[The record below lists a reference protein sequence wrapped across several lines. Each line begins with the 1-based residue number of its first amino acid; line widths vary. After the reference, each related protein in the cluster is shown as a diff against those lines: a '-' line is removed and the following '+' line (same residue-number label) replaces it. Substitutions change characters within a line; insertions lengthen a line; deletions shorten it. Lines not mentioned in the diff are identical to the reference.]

1 MCGESKTKKDW
12 VSTILGDMQSCQL
25 NVTFLEIQEM
35 TKVKWKS
42 IVKQHIEE
50 KTLIYLSTIKQ
61 SHSKVMKLDHRCL
74 KMQEYMLPNKNN
86 ISKEEIQLIFKL
98 RCKVMN
104 VKMNLKN
111 MYDSYEC
118 QICEEEEESQIHI
131 YQCKKIWE
139 IRKQEN
145 QNIPQ
150 YEMIDKGNLNEQFDH
165 WIVTVLAGRIMGV

>member
-1 MCGESKTKKDW
+1 
-12 VSTILGDMQSCQL
+12 
-25 NVTFLEIQEM
+25 
-35 TKVKWKS
+35 
-42 IVKQHIEE
+42 
-50 KTLIYLSTIKQ
+50 
-61 SHSKVMKLDHRCL
+61 MKLDHRCL

-139 IRKQEN
+139 IRNQEN

-150 YEMIDKGNLNEQFDH
+150 YEMIDKGNSNDQLMVAKIFKENYKILENYKNKDEKKK
-165 WIVTVLAGRIMGV
+165 WIPKRDQVTNNLSCLQYCNTKWKYID